1 MWAVMSEI
9 INRYSSLETSGDL
22 DNRVVRQV
30 SSQVRKWIDVKIQ
43 VRVRQVNSSS
53 EVSEQSES
61 YQVYKDIVR
70 HVNGSEVPG
79 I

>member
-43 VRVRQVNSSS
+43 VRVRQVNSSQVRVRQSNSS
-53 EVSEQSES
+53 EVVKI
-61 YQVYKDIVR
+61 QVAKSQV
-70 HVNGSEVPG
+70 S
-79 I
+79 